1 MLYLSLYGVLQSHS
15 LLSNLLLTTR
25 CGISN
30 FHFRAGVRSPSILLV
45 SSTIAVNSVSMR
57 FVTAA
62 VILLSL
68 ALLIIE
74 VAELGVV
81 LQHSFV
87 GTCVSASACIR
98 ARGQFGPFVLGFREP
113 GTAPRKL
120 RGPSSDTA
128 SLLDSAAVAIG
139 RSAGSA
145 GAEKASVSCRFQDDF
160 QRFMERS
167 LVSVTPHAPGI
178 LVRLYRWRP

>member
-1 MLYLSLYGVLQSHS
+1 MGYQTFIFG
-15 LLSNLLLTTR
+15 R
-25 CGISN
+25 
-30 FHFRAGVRSPSILLV
+30 GVRSPSILLV
-45 SSTIAVNSVSMR
+45 SSTIAVNAVSMR

-74 VAELGVV
+74 VAELGV

-113 GTAPRKL
+113 GIAPRKL

-145 GAEKASVSCRFQDDF
+145 GAEKASLSCRFQDDF